1 MDVPGTDGTKI
12 HYTIFSCGVEK
23 GLVTMASEMILEDY
37 VDINF
42 L

>member
-1 MDVPGTDGTKI
+1 MDVPRTDGTKNRC
-12 HYTIFSCGVEK
+12 TIFSGGVEK
-23 GLVTMASEMILEDY
+23 ELVIMASEMILEDY